1 MEGRPVA
8 TTLELCAVMEGR
20 PVATALELRAVM
32 EGRPVMTALE
42 LCAVMEGRP
51 VATTLDLRAAT
62 ERRPVATALVS
73 CVLPRRTACGD
84 NTGQLCRQ
92 HWSAVRRATAV
103 GSPKNQ
109 DDLQM
114 ECSTA
119 AAVPAVSGGTRLCGD
134 SRWGLV
140 TAAGAFW

>member
-1 MEGRPVA
+1 
-8 TTLELCAVMEGR
+8 
-20 PVATALELRAVM
+20 M

-51 VATTLDLRAAT
+51 VATALDLRAVM
-62 ERRPVATALVS
+62 EGRPVATVLELCAATEDGLWRRHWS
-73 CVLPRRTACGD
+73 CVLPRRTVCGD

-109 DDLQM
+109 DDLDGVQHGS
-114 ECSTA
+114 CGA
-119 AAVPAVSGGTRLCGD
+119 GG
-134 SRWGLV
+134 
-140 TAAGAFW
+140 